1 MTTLRRLEALQGLEG
16 AKRLVLGLATG
27 ASGVHAVLLY
37 GAPGGGTT
45 ALAGVLAQAWLC
57 TQPGPAGACGVCQS
71 CRAFEREKNADLLD
85 LRPEGKSRILK
96 LGAIVSQNPADDDY
110 PTPLKP
116 FFRTGTLYARH
127 KVAVLHDAERMN
139 GAASNALLKT
149 LEEPHPHAK
158 LILTTTS
165 VGTLLPT
172 IRSRCL
178 AVACALPSADLLR
191 TSHPE
196 ATADDLDSRGGRSR
210 SAGRDP
216 PRSHV
221 PTATSPTSPARSP
234 PAAAARPWSSPSAS
248 GPSQSG
254 WRGSRAATP
263 ATANAEAL
271 ALMAVWVARD
281 ADADPRWTA
290 ILADAH
296 RRILQNGNATIV
308 MDASFA
314 RMLRA

>member
-1 MTTLRRLEALQGLEG
+1 MTTADRLDALHGLEG

-27 ASGVHAVLLY
+27 DSGVHAVLLY

-45 ALAGVLAQAWLC
+45 ALAGLLAQAWLC

-71 CRAFEREKNADLLD
+71 CGAFERNKNADLLH
-85 LRPEGKSRILK
+85 LRPSGPSRIFK
-96 LGAIVSQNPADDDY
+96 LGAITGEPFDEEN

-139 GAASNALLKT
+139 GDAANALLKT

-165 VGTLLPT
+165 VGTLLLT

-196 ATADDLDSRGGRSR
+196 ATADDLILAEGAPGRLDEILR
-210 SAGRDP
+210 EPGPYRDL
-216 PRSHV
+216 
-221 PTATSPTSPARSP
+221 ADLARSLP
-234 PAAAARPWSSPSAS
+234 TR
-248 GPSQSG
+248 
-254 WRGSRAATP
+254 RR
-263 ATANAEAL
+263 AEAL
-271 ALMAVWVARD
+271 VLTERVRAIAERLEKAKGVNARAAQAETLALLAAWVARD

-290 ILADAH
+290 LLADAH

-308 MDASFA
+308 LDAAFA
-314 RMLRA
+314 RMLRM